1 MTSEDWKYTWS
12 QYIHPEAGYDA
23 TEPMKQAVDDDLE
36 KNFEIVNDLEF
47 KLHTEHPIV
56 TLASKISQAQGGPFV
71 LSKKWYEENPDANNH
86 PMSTGPYK
94 FVSSTQGVEVKF
106 EAVPNHW
113 RQTPQFKTVTLKFV
127 PDPTARLLGVKSGEY
142 DIAMMNADQTNEANA
157 QGLRIINVTEVG
169 NGYINLGG
177 QYYGEPQLDPDSPWI
192 QADEPEKGT
201 AIREAMSLAIDRA
214 TIRDR
219 LMFGGGELTH
229 CPLFEWPSNPQ
240 MVDPSWTL
248 PAYDPE
254 LAKQKLAEGGYPDGF
269 DIEMEIFDQKGGPK
283 SVTEAVSDYWSEIGI
298 NVKRN
303 PTSDEAFGP
312 RIDNRDTAGIAW
324 EQIRGYAEPAV
335 NLISVHQSRPDAK
348 FVDPLWTETYDKMQL
363 EPDMAV
369 RMQMARDLCT
379 QSQKDFRALPLFTN
393 DQPWVVGPDVGDWTP
408 IPHFDQGNS
417 WETVTHP

>member
-1 MTSEDWKYTWS
+1 M
-12 QYIHPEAGYDA
+12 
-23 TEPMKQAVDDDLE
+23 
-36 KNFEIVNDLEF
+36 
-47 KLHTEHPIV
+47 
-56 TLASKISQAQGGPFV
+56 
-71 LSKKWYEENPDANNH
+71 
-86 PMSTGPYK
+86 
-94 FVSSTQGVEVKF
+94 SSTQGVEVKF

-157 QGLRIINVTEVG
+157 QGLRIINVTETG

-201 AIREAMSLAIDRA
+201 AIREALSLAIDRA

-229 CPLFEWPSNPQ
+229 CPLFEWPSNPTH
-240 MVDPSWTL
+240 VDPSWTL

-269 DIEMEIFDQKGGPK
+269 PIEMIIFDQKGGPK
-283 SVTEAVSDYWSEIGI
+283 SVVEAVSDYWSEIG
-298 NVKRN
+298 VDVTRN

-312 RIDNRDTAGIAW
+312 RIDNRETAGVAW

-335 NLISVHQSRPDAK
+335 NLISVHKDRPDAK
-348 FVDPLWTETYDKMQL
+348 FVDPLWTDTYDAMQV
-363 EPDMAV
+363 EPDMA
-369 RMQMARDLCT
+369 R
-379 QSQKDFRALPLFTN
+379 
-393 DQPWVVGPDVGDWTP
+393 PDADGA
-408 IPHFDQGNS
+408 
-417 WETVTHP
+417 